1 MSKLQA
7 KRVCMQL
14 RHAQE
19 RPAVENNTAPA
30 VSLEGK
36 ARDDTAVDRQHHDF
50 MDHDFMDEHHDFM
63 DEQTRTLL
71 RDSWLA
77 SSALEAEVRAPPGD
91 LGPPSCSVTCSGSEA
106 SGPHA
111 CELAARCTGS
121 VPPDRVNRSVT
132 PPPAHQWGESRAHVS
147 LQCSSRDRSLR
158 VVLKPQ
164 PEPEAGP
171 HRQAA
176 DAVAGR
182 WGEGVEEDT
191 TVYLEEGKR
200 VREPEWSGGTG
211 QNRVSDFRSC
221 PKFAQ
226 QPKHMREC
234 RVPDGQHVVQQN
246 QARRDNG
253 HAERKQARM
262 HERKLA
268 EQWLSHVSSDVF
280 HDHLS
285 STLV

>member
-30 VSLEGK
+30 VSLEGW

-132 PPPAHQWGESRAHVS
+132 PPPAHQWGESR
-147 LQCSSRDRSLR
+147 
-158 VVLKPQ
+158 
-164 PEPEAGP
+164 
-171 HRQAA
+171 
-176 DAVAGR
+176 VAGR

-191 TVYLEEGKR
+191 TVYVEEGKR

>member
-1 MSKLQA
+1 MCFLS
-7 KRVCMQL
+7 L
-14 RHAQE
+14 RE
-19 RPAVENNTAPA
+19 R
-30 VSLEGK
+30 
-36 ARDDTAVDRQHHDF
+36 
-50 MDHDFMDEHHDFM
+50 
-63 DEQTRTLL
+63 
-71 RDSWLA
+71 
-77 SSALEAEVRAPPGD
+77 
-91 LGPPSCSVTCSGSEA
+91 
-106 SGPHA
+106 
-111 CELAARCTGS
+111 
-121 VPPDRVNRSVT
+121 
-132 PPPAHQWGESRAHVS
+132 HVS
-147 LQCSSRDRSLR
+147 SQFDDFSQLIHSSFLPCTSLDRFSSICSPCAAVLPKPDGFPFSLY
-158 VVLKPQ
+158 V
-164 PEPEAGP
+164 
-171 HRQAA
+171 
-176 DAVAGR
+176 
-182 WGEGVEEDT
+182 
-191 TVYLEEGKR
+191 EEGKR

-234 RVPDGQHVVQQN
+234 RVPDGQHVVQQS